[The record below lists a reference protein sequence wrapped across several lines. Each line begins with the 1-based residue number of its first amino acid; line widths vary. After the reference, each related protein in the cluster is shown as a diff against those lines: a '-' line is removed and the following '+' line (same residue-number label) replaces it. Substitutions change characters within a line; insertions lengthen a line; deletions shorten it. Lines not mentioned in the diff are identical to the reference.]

1 MTDPGPTDPRAA
13 EEMDEAVAAVE
24 RHQQAEHDADP
35 DEHVVVRD
43 AETGEISEEPAQ

>member
-24 RHQQAEHDADP
+24 RHQQAEQDADP

-43 AETGEISEEPAQ
+43 PDTGATSEEPAQ